1 MWCTLGSMYVKWK
14 TWMGWSTKTWLF
26 KSVSTWHTV
35 STYTVIRGTHQ
46 SISSSICNCSNII
59 HAFYYVQVIVNT
71 LFYYKIQFVNQV
83 KKYTKW
89 IQFDQYMLLSN
100 NAKRHV
106 KCLYLWSFKY
116 YHLYFMNIEYLG
128 TYRLKNIYRT
138 REITPRRTD
147 YGHYFTSWLPVVN
160 DWFVNTLVFNALWIL
175 WSAKHTKWFANLE
188 EFKISFE
195 NHCHICKI
203 IHQCCMIEGFL
214 FPEQKLLSS
223 LKD

>member
-14 TWMGWSTKTWLF
+14 TWKGWSTKTWLF

-116 YHLYFMNIEYLG
+116 YHLYFMNIEYLC
-128 TYRLKNIYRT
+128 TYCIKEYLSDKGDNSQKDR
-138 REITPRRTD
+138 
-147 YGHYFTSWLPVVN
+147 
-160 DWFVNTLVFNALWIL
+160 L
-175 WSAKHTKWFANLE
+175 WSLLYKLITGSQWL
-188 EFKISFE
+188 
-195 NHCHICKI
+195 IC
-203 IHQCCMIEGFL
+203 EYFGL
-214 FPEQKLLSS
+214 
-223 LKD
+223 